1 MKKLSFLLTGIF
13 FLASLNLA
21 VAASYNT
28 YLGSFNNVYV
38 YSNGT
43 PGYVSGQTN
52 NVNGYIT
59 GYKWQCVEFVNKYF
73 WLKFGRKIAGG
84 NANTYYA
91 NASGKNLNKAANGG
105 TNKPQVGNIL
115 ASNGGSYGHVAI
127 IRSVPSTPSTGTYT
141 IYVAQQNFTET
152 TQDVSYPI
160 SMKVTKDSAGALHY
174 TVSGFSSSYPVQGW
188 MWPK

>member
-1 MKKLSFLLTGIF
+1 MKKLSSIFIGIFLLATLG
-13 FLASLNLA
+13 LAH
-21 VAASYNT
+21 AASYNT

-43 PGYVSGQTN
+43 PGNFSGQTN
-52 NVNGYIT
+52 NVSGYIT
-59 GYKWQCVEFVNKYF
+59 GYKWQCVEFVNRYF
-73 WLKFGRKIAGG
+73 WLKFGKKIAGG

-91 NASGKNLNKAANGG
+91 NASGKGLNKAANGG

-127 IRSVPSTPSTGTYT
+127 ISSVPSTTTTGNYT
-141 IYVAQQNFTET
+141 IYVAQQNFTESS
-152 TQDVSYPI
+152 QDVSYPI
-160 SMKVTKDSAGALHY
+160 NMKVTKDSGGAFHY
-174 TVSGFSSSYPVQGW
+174 TVSGFSISYPVQGW

>member
-1 MKKLSFLLTGIF
+1 MKKLSIILTGLFLLTSLG
-13 FLASLNLA
+13 LAE
-21 VAASYNT
+21 AASYNT
-28 YLGSFNNVYV
+28 YLGSFNNIYV

-43 PGYVSGQTN
+43 PGYVSGKTN
-52 NVNGYIT
+52 SVNGYIT
-59 GYKWQCVEFVNKYF
+59 GYKWQCVEFVNRYF
-73 WLKFGRKIAGG
+73 WLKFGKKISGG

-91 NASGKNLNKAANGG
+91 NASGKGLNRAANGG

-115 ASNGGSYGHVAI
+115 TSNGGSYGHVAI
-127 IRSVPSTPSTGTYT
+127 IRSVPTTSSTGTYT
-141 IYVAQQNFTET
+141 MYVSQQNFTES

-160 SMKVTKDSAGALHY
+160 SMKVTKDSVGKYHY